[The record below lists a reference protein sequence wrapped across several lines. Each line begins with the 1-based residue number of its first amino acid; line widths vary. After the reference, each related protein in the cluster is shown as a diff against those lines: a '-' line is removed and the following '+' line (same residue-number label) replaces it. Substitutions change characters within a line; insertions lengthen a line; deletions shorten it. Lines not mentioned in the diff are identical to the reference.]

1 MLIDQRNTSL
11 VIKAIAHATGQT
23 YPRTGTPQ
31 RDSEPRADPRCLLPC
46 PGTGATVNLG
56 LPAVRSEVHLSG
68 DTVNDQPNG
77 EFSTWSIER
86 LEAHAATLAR
96 GGKGHGNGRPKEP
109 CP

>member
-1 MLIDQRNTSL
+1 M
-11 VIKAIAHATGQT
+11 
-23 YPRTGTPQ
+23 
-31 RDSEPRADPRCLLPC
+31 
-46 PGTGATVNLG
+46 
-56 LPAVRSEVHLSG
+56 SG

-96 GGKGHGNGRPKEP
+96 GGKGRGNARLKEP